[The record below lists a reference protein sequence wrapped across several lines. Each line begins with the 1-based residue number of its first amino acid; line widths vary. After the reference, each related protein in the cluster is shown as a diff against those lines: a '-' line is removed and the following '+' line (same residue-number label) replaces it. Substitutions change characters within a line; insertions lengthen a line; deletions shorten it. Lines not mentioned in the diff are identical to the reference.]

1 MLYAAGPV
9 LGWPVEGTLHQ
20 ASEGIL
26 STSKSDV
33 SAGRRRDDEVRR
45 PAAVLWDMD
54 GALIDSEPIWIA
66 QQFALV
72 EHHGGTWSH
81 RQGLELVGSDMH
93 ETADAMRAAGVVLD
107 ATSIIAA
114 LEAGVIEAL
123 AQDVPWRPG
132 VLDLLRDV
140 RSSGIPAAI
149 VTTSSHEM
157 ADLVA
162 RSAPD
167 GTFTCIV
174 GSQDVRRSKPHPDP
188 YLEAARLLDV
198 SIADCVAIED
208 SPNGLASAVAS
219 GAVAIAVPNDA
230 HLPTPG
236 SWHVWPTLQGRT
248 VADVEGLMRG
258 R

>member
-1 MLYAAGPV
+1 M
-9 LGWPVEGTLHQ
+9 
-20 ASEGIL
+20 
-26 STSKSDV
+26 
-33 SAGRRRDDEVRR
+33 RR

-54 GALIDSEPIWIA
+54 GTLIDSEPIWIA

-72 EHHGGTWSH
+72 DRHGGTWSH

-93 ETADAMRAAGVVLD
+93 KTADAMRAAGVVLED
-107 ATSIIAA
+107 TAIIAT
-114 LEAGVIEAL
+114 LEAGVMEAL
-123 AQDVPWRPG
+123 ASSVPWRPG
-132 VLDLLRDV
+132 VLELLRDLA
-140 RSSGIPAAI
+140 SSGIAAAI

-162 RSAPD
+162 CSAPD

-174 GSQDVRRSKPHPDP
+174 GSQDVSRSKPHPEP

-198 SIADCVAIED
+198 GIADCVAIED

-230 HLPTPG
+230 PLPAPG
-236 SWHVWPTLQGRT
+236 SWHVWPTLQGRI
-248 VADVEGLMRG
+248 VADLEGLVRS